1 MRRTSKALAL
11 LASLLEAVVAV
22 GCNDS
27 SGPDGSSTTTVT
39 AVSPA
44 TGLLAGGTS
53 VTITGTNFVG
63 VTSVTIG
70 GNELVSRTVV
80 SPAKITGTTP
90 AATGPGATDVVVTS
104 SSHGRGVCSGCFSY
118 ESASGGGR
126 EIAFF
131 SRRGGTY
138 QIDGMD
144 ADGSGVIQLTRV
156 DNPFWLYSAEPVW
169 SADGS
174 KIAFYD
180 TDIYV
185 INADGSGRRNLTNS
199 AAWER
204 LPAWSLN
211 GTKIL
216 YESMHCQ
223 INGNLVSCD
232 NPDIYVMNAD
242 GSNQVNLTNNPA
254 GDWSPAWSPDG
265 TKIIFVTYRDG
276 NGEIYVMNADGSSTV
291 NLTNNPAA
299 DVYPAWSPDGTKVA
313 FERGNQIYL
322 MNADGSNPVALAT
335 FVGGDPFWS
344 QPTWS
349 PDGTKIAFAGGG
361 LSVINADGSD
371 LRSLTSNAVRPKWSP
386 DGTKI
391 AFTSDLYDSGEI
403 YVINVDGSGL
413 VNLTNNPA
421 WDGFPAWRPR

>member
-63 VTSVTIG
+63 VTSVTIDG
-70 GNELVSRTVV
+70 DELVSRTVV

-104 SSHGRGVCSGCFSY
+104 SSHGRGVCSGCFRY
-118 ESASGGGR
+118 ESASGGGG

-138 QIDGMD
+138 QIDVMD
-144 ADGSGVIQLTRV
+144 ADGSGVVQLTRV
-156 DNPFWLYSAEPVW
+156 DNPFWLSSAEPVW
-169 SADGS
+169 SPDGS

-185 INADGSGRRNLTNS
+185 MNFDGSGRRNLSSS

-204 LPAWSLN
+204 KPAWSPD

-232 NPDIYVMNAD
+232 NPDVYGMNAD

-254 GDWSPAWSPDG
+254 GDGSPAWSPDG
-265 TKIIFVTYRDG
+265 TKILFVSRRDG
-276 NGEIYVMNADGSSTV
+276 NDEIYVMNPDGS
-291 NLTNNPAA
+291 
-299 DVYPAWSPDGTKVA
+299 
-313 FERGNQIYL
+313 
-322 MNADGSNPVALAT
+322 DGSRLT
-335 FVGGDPFWS
+335 TTGGTSPA
-344 QPTWS
+344 WS
-349 PDGTKIAFAGGG
+349 PDGTKIAFLGLGGLSVMNADGSSPMALTMVGGGDPYWNQPSWSPDETKIAFLGVSG

-391 AFTSDLYDSGEI
+391 AFTSDPMGSGEI
-403 YVINVDGSGL
+403 YAINVDGSGL